1 MFDPGLFLLSY
12 PFILTLAAGAL
23 AGASAVLLRRA
34 SSFYGRWVVLF
45 VVLLSLGAA
54 LAFAWSFYW
63 SWTLVEGTRNAGFP
77 VLAALGGLA
86 LVAGIALGAQ
96 ALFARGM
103 ASRRSWAPGR
113 LQQMS
118 PYKHIRR
125 PFATAAFLGL
135 LGETLIVDT
144 VPAYACLLAASLL
157 VHALLELGDWELRL
171 RLPEARPYL
180 DRTPRYIPRR
190 RKKKEPQA

>member
-12 PFILTLAAGAL
+12 PFALTLAAGAL

-34 SSFYGRWVVLF
+34 SSFYGRWVAPF
-45 VVLLSLGAA
+45 GDLLSLAA
-54 LAFAWSFYW
+54 AVAFAWSFYW
-63 SWTLVEGTRNAGFP
+63 SWTLVKGTRNTGFP

-86 LVAGIALGAQ
+86 VVGGIALGAQ
-96 ALFARGM
+96 TLFVRGM
-103 ASRRSWAPGR
+103 ASLRSWTPAR
-113 LQQMS
+113 LQERP
-118 PYKHIRR
+118 PYKHVRR
-125 PFATAAFLGL
+125 PFATAAFLGV

-157 VHALLELGDWELRL
+157 IHALLELGEWELRL

-180 DRTPRYIPRR
+180 ERTPRYIPRWRR
-190 RKKKEPQA
+190 RKAPST

>member
-1 MFDPGLFLLSY
+1 
-12 PFILTLAAGAL
+12 
-23 AGASAVLLRRA
+23 VLLRRA
-34 SSFYGRWVVLF
+34 SSFLGRWVNPF

-63 SWTLVEGTRNAGFP
+63 SWTLVKGTRNAGFP
-77 VLAALGGLA
+77 VLAALGGLTI
-86 LVAGIALGAQ
+86 VGGIVLGGQ
-96 ALFARGM
+96 ALIVRGV

-113 LQQMS
+113 LQERS
-118 PYKHIRR
+118 PYKRIRR

-157 VHALLELGDWELRL
+157 IHALLELGDWELRL
-171 RLPEARPYL
+171 RQPEARPYL

-190 RKKKEPQA
+190 RKKKGPQA